1 MSDQF
6 IKQTNRKSISVSN
19 IVTIFYLENN
29 PDFVFEGESHDFWEF
44 AYVDK
49 GSMVFVVDGK
59 EFLLQS
65 GEMVFHKPNEFH
77 RLEARKLSTPN
88 ISVVSFSCASPA
100 MKYFENRIFKLNSE
114 EKALFSQL
122 LKEGLSAYS
131 PLTPKPPV
139 YGMAEQQDAPFGAKQ
154 MTFNL
159 LEHFLIMLIRR
170 NEEAINRKFR
180 RLTPMSTEKY
190 PREIRD
196 IIAYMDENISKKL
209 LIKEI
214 AARFSMS
221 ESSIKKLFLTKAH
234 CGIIECFN
242 ERKLLMAKRLIREN
256 EMSFT
261 EIAET
266 LGFNSIH
273 YFSKLFKLKIGMT
286 PSEYRHSVNARVE

>member
-1 MSDQF
+1 MPENF
-6 IKQTNRKSISVSN
+6 VKQANRKTISVTE
-19 IVTIFYLENN
+19 IITLFYLENN

-88 ISVVSFSCASPA
+88 ISVVSFTCHSPA
-100 MKYFENRIFKLNSE
+100 MKYFENRIFKLTPE

-122 LKEGLSAYS
+122 LKEGLSTFA
-131 PLTPKPPV
+131 PLTPKPPF
-139 YGMAEQQDAPFGAKQ
+139 YGMRICENAPFGAKQ
-154 MTFNL
+154 MTFHL
-159 LEHFLIMLIRR
+159 LEQFLITLLRR
-170 NEEAINRKFR
+170 NEEGINRKYR
-180 RLTPMSTEKY
+180 RLSPMSTENY
-190 PREIRD
+190 PKEIRE

-209 LIKEI
+209 LVKEI
-214 AARFSMS
+214 AAHFSMS
-221 ESSIKKLFLTKAH
+221 ESSLKKLFLTKVR
-234 CGIIECFN
+234 CGVIECFN
-242 ERKLLMAKRLIREN
+242 ERKLKAAKRLIREN
-256 EMSFT
+256 QLTFT

-286 PSEYRHSVNARVE
+286 PSEYLRSVHTS

>member
-1 MSDQF
+1 MSGNF
-6 IKQTNRKSISVSN
+6 IKQSNRKILSVTE
-19 IVTIFYLENN
+19 IITVFYLENN
-29 PDFVFEGESHDFWEF
+29 PDFVFEGEAHDFWEF

-88 ISVVSFSCASPA
+88 ISVVSFVCRSPA
-100 MKYFENRIFKLNSE
+100 MKYFENRIFKLNGE
-114 EKALFSQL
+114 EKALLSQL
-122 LKEGLSAYS
+122 LKEGLSAFS

-139 YGMAEQQDAPFGAKQ
+139 YGMAANDNAPFGAGQ

-159 LEHFLIMLIRR
+159 LEQFLIALLRR
-170 NEEAINRKFR
+170 NEEAINRKSR
-180 RLTPMSTEKY
+180 RLSPMSTENY
-190 PREIRD
+190 PKEIRE

-209 LIKEI
+209 LVKDI
-214 AARFSMS
+214 AAHFSMS
-221 ESSIKKLFLTKAH
+221 ESSLKKLFLTKTR

-242 ERKLLMAKRLIREN
+242 ERKLKMAKRLIREN
-256 EMSFT
+256 QLSFT

-286 PSEYRHSVNARVE
+286 PSEYRRSVHTN